1 MAVDPQRGSLLGSAN
16 TDARPQGVQVA
27 GLVPPGAARGAARF
41 LGNLLDLSPD
51 NAMQRGREKGLQL
64 KKERDAAP
72 EVNTTDPQQPAP
84 EAAPGQEAAPVQEP
98 APQQEPQ
105 LQGEPIP
112 TEPDAPKTADEVDL
126 SENPID
132 EVVDPRRAVL
142 EEPDPRDRWIRITDE
157 DGQDLITA
165 PQERD
170 ALLEGGLTDFNS
182 DKMVDDAGVL
192 ERVEKVSQMYAGK
205 INEDKRGVIT
215 LQATRQMAD
224 LIGASERR
232 VEDVARALLERR
244 RGEGIQVEGL
254 GMAEAMLAAKD
265 LLLGELTKLN
275 KLAEAAEVGG
285 PEELAAFLYQQEFVA
300 NLQRQ
305 YKGAQTEYARTLSA
319 MRIPGRVP
327 PIGDDVIDANNARLR
342 GRDLTKLLDDY
353 GGMEE
358 VRLRAKAH
366 LALEDPAQQLGYA
379 RGLTKW
385 KRIGNAA
392 YEVWHHFLLTNPI
405 TQTKNLLG
413 GVINTFILS
422 NAELAGGALVGSARR
437 MMGANATDTVTFTD
451 LNAQLFGQM
460 MAMREAVAAAGKAFV
475 TLSDD
480 IGGSKLDKPQ
490 AELAAPFS
498 GRGLGF
504 DPVNEPIM
512 SNAMDVL
519 GFILTAGRVSY
530 RTLQAGDTFFK
541 VIAARGEL
549 YKQAMMGAQARGLK
563 GDALVDYIAEFVA
576 DPPAVA
582 MDRVEAVAKY
592 QTLQQDLDKYGKS
605 IQTLTRSR
613 ALRYFFP
620 FIKTPYNAAKYT
632 FVDRSPLG
640 IWWGNTGAMIKAGG
654 KQRDEAI
661 ARISLGTGV
670 GMAAFTMALNGEITG
685 GGPADPRAR
694 EALRLSGWQPY
705 SVKIGG
711 TYVSYAGVEPLSSI
725 LGAWA
730 DAATIAVA
738 TGGGDPEYDDVMG
751 AALGATIY
759 NLSNKTFMQG
769 FANLGRAIAD
779 PEVYGKRAVEDLLQS
794 AVPRVAGYVE
804 RLNDPLLNDAKGFIE
819 NVKKQIPGLSA
830 DLNPRVDLFGNDI
843 YLGVLEEDG
852 QRNLAFGY
860 DFISPFYLSK
870 EKNSP
875 VIRAIKAAEGLATRN
890 FDRNINIPGL
900 REPVQLPDKIRYD
913 LQVRTGKLAEE
924 SLKDLVAQPEIKR
937 MIELAED
944 GNEDVRELLRVQ
956 LSKVY
961 RKSKQ
966 AALAEVIGNNRA
978 FQKFI
983 ENRAVKEANEQ
994 QAIQQGLSE

>member
-1 MAVDPQRGSLLGSAN
+1 MAEAPQRGSLLGSAN
-16 TDARPQGVQVA
+16 TDARPQDTQVA
-27 GLVPPGAARGAARF
+27 GIIPPAVTRGVARRAEDAARF
-41 LGNLLDLSPD
+41 IGKQLDLTPD
-51 NAMQRGREKGLQL
+51 SALSKGREKARQLQ
-64 KKERDAAP
+64 ENRDAAP
-72 EVNTTDPQQPAP
+72 EINTTEPPPVAP
-84 EAAPGQEAAPVQEP
+84 EAPPAAAP
-98 APQQEPQ
+98 APEPQ

-112 TEPDAPKTADEVDL
+112 TQPDAPKTSEEVDL
-126 SENPID
+126 ADNPID

-142 EEPDPRDRWIRITDE
+142 EQPDPNDRYIRITDE
-157 DGQDLITA
+157 DGQSLITA

-170 ALLEGGLTDFNS
+170 ALLAGGLTDFNS

-244 RGEGIQVEGL
+244 KGEGLQVQGL
-254 GMAEAMLAAKD
+254 GMAESMLAAKD

-285 PEELAAFLYQQEFVA
+285 PEELAAFVYQQEFVA

-319 MRIPGRVP
+319 MRIPGRVQ
-327 PIGDDVIDANNARLR
+327 PIGDEVIDANNARLR

-353 GGMEE
+353 GGMEQ
-358 VRLRAKAH
+358 VRARAKAH
-366 LALEDPAQQLGYA
+366 LSLEDAAQKLGYA
-379 RGLTKW
+379 RGLSKW
-385 KRIGNAA
+385 KKLSNAA

-413 GVINTFILS
+413 GVINTFMLS
-422 NAELAGGALVGSARR
+422 NMEMAGGALVGGVRR
-437 MMGANATDTVTFTD
+437 AMGADVGDTATFAD

-460 MAMREAVAAAGKAFV
+460 MAMREAFAASGRAFV
-475 TLSDD
+475 TLSDE
-480 IGGSKLDKPQ
+480 IGGSKLDRPQ
-490 AELAAPFS
+490 AELSAPFS

-504 DPVNEPIM
+504 DPENEPVM
-512 SNAMDVL
+512 STAMDVL
-519 GFILTAGRVSY
+519 GSVLTLGRVSY

-549 YKQAMMGAQARGLK
+549 YKQAMIGAQARGLK
-563 GDALVDYIAEFVA
+563 GDAQIDYIAEFIA

-582 MDRVEAVAKY
+582 LDRVEAVAKY
-592 QTLQQDLDKYGKS
+592 QTLQADLDKYGKG
-605 IQTLTRSR
+605 IQTVTR
-613 ALRYFFP
+613 APLLRYFFP
-620 FIKTPYNAAKYT
+620 FIKTPYNSAKYT
-632 FVDRSPLG
+632 FVDRTPLG
-640 IWWGNTGAMIKAGG
+640 LWWGNTGAMMRAGG

-661 ARISLGTGV
+661 ARVSLGTGI
-670 GMAAFTMALNGEITG
+670 GMTALTMALNGEITG
-685 GGPADPRAR
+685 AGPSDPRAK

-705 SVKIGG
+705 SIKIGG

-738 TGGGDPEYDDVMG
+738 TGGKDPKYNDVVG

-779 PEVYGKRAVEDLLQS
+779 PEVYGVRAVDDLLQS
-794 AVPRVAGYVE
+794 MVPRVASYAE

-819 NVKKQIPGLSA
+819 QVKKQIPGLSG
-830 DLNPRVDLFGNDI
+830 DLKPRVDLLGNDI

-852 QRNLAFGY
+852 KRNLALGSDY
-860 DFISPFYLSK
+860 ISPFYLSR

-875 VIRAIKAAEGLATRN
+875 TIRAIKAAQGLATRN
-890 FDRNINIPGL
+890 FDRDINIPGL
-900 REPVQLPDKIRYD
+900 NEAVQLPDEIRYQ
-913 LQVRTGKLAEE
+913 LQKRAGKLAEQN
-924 SLKDLVAQPEIKR
+924 LKVLVADPQIKR
-937 MIELAED
+937 MIELAEG
-944 GNEDVRELLRVQ
+944 GNKDVQELLRVE

-966 AALAEVIGNNRA
+966 AALAETIAASRGFEIFIQRRA
-978 FQKFI
+978 
-983 ENRAVKEANEQ
+983 AKEAEEQ
-994 QAIQQGLSE
+994 QLINQGLME